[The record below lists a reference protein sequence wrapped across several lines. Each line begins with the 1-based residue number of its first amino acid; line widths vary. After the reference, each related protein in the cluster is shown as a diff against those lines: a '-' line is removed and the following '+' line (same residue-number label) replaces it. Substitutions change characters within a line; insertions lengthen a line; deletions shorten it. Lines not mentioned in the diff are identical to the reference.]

1 MKRGEIWWVS
11 LPEPYGSEPGYR
23 RPMLIVQAD
32 SFNISAIRTVLC
44 AAMTTNMNLGNAPG
58 NVPVTS
64 RSSGLPKPSV
74 VNVSQLVTV
83 DRTLMTERIKLL
95 DAETMN
101 RIDDGLRLVMNL

>member
-1 MKRGEIWWVS
+1 MKRGELWWVS

-32 SFNISAIRTVLC
+32 SFNMSAIKTVLC
-44 AAMTTNMNLGNAPG
+44 AAMTTNLNLGHAPG
-58 NVPVTS
+58 NVQVTP
-64 RSSGLPKPSV
+64 RTSGLPKPSV
-74 VNVSQLVTV
+74 VNVSQIVTV

-95 DAETMN
+95 DADTMK

>member
-32 SFNISAIRTVLC
+32 SFNISAIKTVLC
-44 AAMTTNMNLGNAPG
+44 AAMTTNMNLGQAPG
-58 NVPVTS
+58 NVQVTP
-64 RSSGLPKPSV
+64 RTSGLPKPSV